1 MTHHCRD
8 VQLVVLEAAPVFH
21 VQGHFGQSHRGAEVE
36 EGSDA
41 VIRKVLMGEEE
52 DRRQIT
58 DMRKH
63 KRTIKQS

>member
-21 VQGHFGQSHRGAEVE
+21 VQSHFGQSHRGAEVE

-41 VIRKVLMGEEE
+41 VIRKVLTDEEE
-52 DRRQIT
+52 ERLQT
-58 DMRKH
+58 
-63 KRTIKQS
+63 